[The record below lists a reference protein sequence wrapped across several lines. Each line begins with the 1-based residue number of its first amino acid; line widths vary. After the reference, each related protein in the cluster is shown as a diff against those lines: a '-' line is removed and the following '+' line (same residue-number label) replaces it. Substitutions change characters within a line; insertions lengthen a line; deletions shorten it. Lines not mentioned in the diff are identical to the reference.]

1 MREHNCKYKT
11 DNEDNVVQ
19 GLEGKTLLEKR
30 KSHLLRAN
38 QVCLSAVLAGK
49 RKHCTLHVGLYEC
62 IFAVPCE
69 GMDPMSSTPSTLGDQ
84 KFSQELNRPDI
95 SVLLLPPPPGSVL
108 NSGCRTTSG
117 LMNYELSWG
126 TLVMFPVFCMKQ
138 FQAFFKE
145 GTNILS

>member
-69 GMDPMSSTPSTLGDQ
+69 GMDPMSSTPSTIGDQ
-84 KFSQELNRPDI
+84 KFSQELSRAGHFSSAASSSSRACTEFRMQNYIWARELWTELRNSCNVS
-95 SVLLLPPPPGSVL
+95 SVLHETVPSLLQRG
-108 NSGCRTTSG
+108 
-117 LMNYELSWG
+117 Y
-126 TLVMFPVFCMKQ
+126 
-138 FQAFFKE
+138 
-145 GTNILS
+145 